1 MSKEGAHPLEQ
12 LRHDGTR
19 VVPVFVISL
28 MKAPEDVMFSNK
40 EMVAA
45 SHDAVL
51 VLQPR
56 NRWVGRAGGRRLCS
70 SHS

>member
-19 VVPVFVISL
+19 VVPVFVFSL
-28 MKAPEDVMFSNK
+28 MSATDDIMFDNR

-45 SHDAVL
+45 SHDAVV
-51 VLQPR
+51 VLQLR
-56 NRWVGRAGGRRLCS
+56 S
-70 SHS
+70 K